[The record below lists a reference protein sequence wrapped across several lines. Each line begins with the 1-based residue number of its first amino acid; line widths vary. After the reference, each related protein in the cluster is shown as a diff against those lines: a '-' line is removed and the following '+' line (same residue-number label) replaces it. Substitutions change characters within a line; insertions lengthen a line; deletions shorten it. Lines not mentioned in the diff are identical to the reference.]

1 MRSAHDYIHVH
12 LLGGFGSGL
21 LRATDQF
28 LIVYLLARP
37 AILHSLLVPV
47 LTVLRALSGISA
59 RNRKMRPECKH
70 YIYMYIHIYIY
81 ILNIYLYNT
90 HLRTY
95 VLARANK
102 HGNFANG

>member
-1 MRSAHDYIHVH
+1 MRFAHDYIHVH

-70 YIYMYIHIYIY
+70 YIYICIYTHIY
-81 ILNIYLYNT
+81 IYLYNT